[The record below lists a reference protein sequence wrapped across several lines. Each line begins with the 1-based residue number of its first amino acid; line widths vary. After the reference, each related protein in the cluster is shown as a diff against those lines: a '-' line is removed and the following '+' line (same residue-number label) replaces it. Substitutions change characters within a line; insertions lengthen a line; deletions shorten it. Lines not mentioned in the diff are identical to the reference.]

1 MSNVEI
7 RSGPE
12 AADKRPLK
20 EILADVVSSLNT
32 IVRDEIRFAIVELK
46 KKLRASPKAVAYLAA
61 AGLLGF
67 LAVECFVTAC
77 IAALAIVLPVWLSAL
92 VVAVLAV
99 SAAGGAFVIGRVAL
113 EEIEPIPQQ
122 TMETLKDNVDWVRD
136 RLT

>member
-1 MSNVEI
+1 MSNLEV

-12 AADKRPLK
+12 ATDNRPLT
-20 EILADVVSSLNT
+20 EIVANIVSSLST
-32 IVRDEIRFAIVELK
+32 IVRDEIRLAIVELK

-92 VVAVLAV
+92 VVAVLAA

-113 EEIEPIPQQ
+113 EEIGPIPQR

>member
-1 MSNVEI
+1 MSNLEV

-12 AADKRPLK
+12 SADSRPVR
-20 EILADVVSSLNT
+20 EIIANIVSSLNT
-32 IVRDEIRFAIVELK
+32 IVRDEIRLAIVELK
-46 KKLRASPKAVAYLAA
+46 EKLRASPKAVAYLAA

-67 LAVECFVTAC
+67 VAVECFVTAC

-92 VVAVLAV
+92 IVAVLAV
-99 SAAGGAFVIGRVAL
+99 SAAGGAFLIGRLAL
-113 EEIEPIPQQ
+113 EKVEPIPQQ